1 MWRRLF
7 KAKETAKRSESNFME
22 DTPQIDIS
30 REYARQID
38 WSPSWD
44 TGAPL
49 PQVFSNGHNTYLA
62 YLINTPD
69 PNWDGSYTTMI
80 DNTSDKT
87 FPVALVNFIKP
98 NSHRFGIVN
107 DEAANGHPLYD
118 KGLQVYAAHV
128 VENSSWIEELKT
140 IHKVHPYYSDKH
152 WADYKHYLLFFHD
165 EIFEIIA
172 LDYEIE
178 VFNSTF
184 TDIAV
189 EIAKRL
195 NA

>member
-1 MWRRLF
+1 MQNKIEF
-7 KAKETAKRSESNFME
+7 
-22 DTPQIDIS
+22 DTS
-30 REYARQID
+30 KEYAREIE
-38 WSPSWD
+38 WAPSWD

-49 PQVFSNGHNTYLA
+49 PQVFSNGHKTFLTYLVS
-62 YLINTPD
+62 TTD

-80 DNTSDKT
+80 DNKSDET
-87 FPVALVNFIKP
+87 FRMALVNFIRP

-107 DEAANGHPLYD
+107 DEAANGHPLYA
-118 KGLQVYAAHV
+118 KGLRVYAAHII
-128 VENSSWIEELKT
+128 ENSSWIEQLKT

-152 WADYKHYLLFFHD
+152 WINRKHFLLFFHD

-172 LDYEIE
+172 ENYEIE

-184 TDIAV
+184 TNISI

-195 NA
+195 NS